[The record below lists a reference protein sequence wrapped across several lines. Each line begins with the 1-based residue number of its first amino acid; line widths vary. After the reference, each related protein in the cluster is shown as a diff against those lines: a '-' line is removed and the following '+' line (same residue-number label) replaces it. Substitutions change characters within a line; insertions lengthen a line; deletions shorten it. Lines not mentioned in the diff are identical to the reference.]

1 MMHSRLLL
9 LILVVLAITVSV
21 VLAQETGF
29 TIGRWSF
36 GSSASLSG
44 GVYELQAI
52 AGQAEGITPLSGGAY
67 WLAGGFRPAPFA
79 GEPSSDVSGG
89 QIYLPA
95 VINSP

>member
-1 MMHSRLLL
+1 MIRLRVLF
-9 LILVVLAITVSV
+9 LIMFFVAVSTAV

-36 GSSASLSG
+36 GSGAALRG
-44 GVYELQAI
+44 GAYELQAI
-52 AGQAEGITPLSGGAY
+52 AGQAEGITPLSGGTY
-67 WLAGGFRPAPFA
+67 WLAGGFRPAPSA
-79 GEPSSDVSGG
+79 GEIPPDARGG